1 MPDSAFSLF
10 NQFLNTMNCLV
21 LNMDL
26 QKFCNDVCQ
35 MTEKLTKN
43 TKEHD
48 ISKLNHVRDQ
58 LIEMY
63 QKNLVKINH
72 SILELICAKN
82 LISRGY
88 TVDVEK
94 DVSDILVCDIYAKK
108 GGGYTIVEIE
118 TGFTPPEHAMDTV
131 DYYAARIM
139 SKIARYSQHC
149 SKFSLATPVV
159 GILPIP
165 KIFLLPPNARREDDV
180 AKIKTLCDRYY
191 KNPPIKYDDILNAH
205 LHSIYLINIDKGF
218 AKEIDPQGYVDLT
231 QSLLGR
237 SEVEY

>member
-1 MPDSAFSLF
+1 
-10 NQFLNTMNCLV
+10 
-21 LNMDL
+21 MDL
-26 QKFCNDVCQ
+26 EKFRNDVYD
-35 MTEKLTKN
+35 MTEKLSKN
-43 TKEHD
+43 LKEND
-48 ISKLNHVRDQ
+48 IPKLNYVRQQ

-72 SILELICAKN
+72 SILELICASN
-82 LISRGY
+82 LISNGY
-88 TVDVEK
+88 AVEVEK

-108 GGGYTIVEIE
+108 GDGNTIIEIE

-149 SKFSLATPVV
+149 SKFSLATPII
-159 GILPIP
+159 GILPIS
-165 KIFLLPPNARREDDV
+165 KLFLLPPNARKKDNV
-180 AKIKTLCDRYY
+180 NKVKALCDRYY

-218 AKEIDPQGYVDLT
+218 AKEVDPQGYFDLT
-231 QSLLGR
+231 ENILEK
-237 SEVEY
+237 SELEY

>member
-1 MPDSAFSLF
+1 
-10 NQFLNTMNCLV
+10 
-21 LNMDL
+21 MDL
-26 QKFCNDVCQ
+26 EKFRNDIYE
-35 MTEKLTKN
+35 MTENLSKN
-43 TKEHD
+43 LEED
-48 ISKLNHVRDQ
+48 DMPKLNYVRQQ

-72 SILELICAKN
+72 SILELICASN

-108 GGGYTIVEIE
+108 GGGNTIIEIE

-139 SKIARYSQHC
+139 SKISRYSQHC
-149 SKFSLATPVV
+149 SKFSLATPVI
-159 GILPIP
+159 GILPIS
-165 KIFLLPPNARREDDV
+165 KIFLLPPNARKKEDVNKVKD
-180 AKIKTLCDRYY
+180 LCDRYY

-218 AKEIDPQGYVDLT
+218 AKELGPQEYVDLT
-231 QSLLGR
+231 ENLLR
-237 SEVEY
+237 SSEVEF